1 MNHLGF
7 SWETVR
13 TVRRG
18 YNKRDV
24 SRNRAVP
31 WSLLSLRAIYCVR
44 GVAENLEAMVMISSC
59 KRFLL
64 YCILVHVFSV
74 RSIRFHLVAGL
85 PIHPAVAL
93 WADSTRHESSGASR
107 IRIIIHTIQSSNVSA
122 RPRRELRESQR
133 QSIHCCTLKPTDQAD
148 LAVVYKGVSARFRR
162 VGESYLAAY
171 GAMAL

>member
-1 MNHLGF
+1 
-7 SWETVR
+7 
-13 TVRRG
+13 
-18 YNKRDV
+18 
-24 SRNRAVP
+24 
-31 WSLLSLRAIYCVR
+31 
-44 GVAENLEAMVMISSC
+44 
-59 KRFLL
+59 
-64 YCILVHVFSV
+64 VFSV

-107 IRIIIHTIQSSNVSA
+107 IRIIIHTIQSSSVSA

-162 VGESYLAAY
+162 VGESYRAPSSALTLR
-171 GAMAL
+171 MAPWRREEQCRVSSYSTSTRLYRSRCPRRRHAQTLFIIRKTLL